1 VCTYTCVHVLHN
13 GERERGGH
21 SFKRTT
27 AKDKTDPIFIG
38 GLVTGTYSLVWSIE
52 IVAEQ
57 KHCQQYDSQH
67 HLHTMLQDSDENKH
81 DTYILSQ

>member
-1 VCTYTCVHVLHN
+1 MHIYMCTCTIYIMK
-13 GERERGGH
+13 RERGGH
-21 SFKRTT
+21 SFTRAT

-38 GLVTGTYSLVWSIE
+38 GLATGTYSLVRSIE